1 MGLNELTGVT
11 GSMIKLALD
20 AASLRHL
27 VIASNIANANTP
39 GYVPVRVEFE
49 EHLAAAARNRTY
61 GAYGAGL
68 GRSVAPAVVPDL
80 QQGFDPLQARVQ
92 LDVEAA
98 QLAQNT
104 LQYQALLRG
113 FRGRLEMLQMAI
125 GEGRG

>member
-1 MGLNELTGVT
+1 MGLTELTGVT
-11 GSMIKLALD
+11 GSMVKLALD
-20 AASLRHL
+20 TASLRHL

-39 GYVPVRVEFE
+39 GYVPMRVEFE
-49 EHLAAAARNRTY
+49 EHLSAAART

-68 GRSVAPAVVPDL
+68 GRPVASAVVGDPS
-80 QQGFDPLQARVQ
+80 GFDPLQARVQ

-113 FRGRLEMLQMAI
+113 LRGHMEMLQIAI
-125 GEGRG
+125 SEGRT

>member
-1 MGLNELTGVT
+1 MALNELTGVT

-49 EHLAAAARNRTY
+49 EHLAAAARNSAY

-68 GRSVAPAVVPDL
+68 SRSVAPEVVPDL
-80 QQGFDPLQARVQ
+80 QGFDPLQPRVQ

-113 FRGRLEMLQMAI
+113 LRGRLDMLQMAI

>member
-1 MGLNELTGVT
+1 MGLTELTGVT

-49 EHLAAAARNRTY
+49 EHLAAAARN
-61 GAYGAGL
+61 GAYGTGL
-68 GRSVAPAVVPDL
+68 SRSVSPAVVPDL
-80 QQGFDPLQARVQ
+80 QGFDPLQARVQ

>member
-27 VIASNIANANTP
+27 VISSNIANANTP

-49 EHLAAAARNRTY
+49 EHLAAAARNSAY
-61 GAYGAGL
+61 GAYGPGL
-68 GRSVAPAVVPDL
+68 SRSVAPAVVPDL
-80 QQGFDPLQARVQ
+80 QGFDPLQPRVQ

-104 LQYQALLRG
+104 LQYQALVRG
-113 FRGRLEMLQMAI
+113 FRGQLEMLQMAI

>member
-1 MGLNELTGVT
+1 MGLTELTGVT

-49 EHLAAAARNRTY
+49 EHLAAAARN
-61 GAYGAGL
+61 GAYGASL
-68 GRSVAPAVVPDL
+68 TRSVAPAIVPDP
-80 QQGFDPLQARVQ
+80 QGFDPLQARVQ

-113 FRGRLEMLQMAI
+113 LRGRLDMLQMAI